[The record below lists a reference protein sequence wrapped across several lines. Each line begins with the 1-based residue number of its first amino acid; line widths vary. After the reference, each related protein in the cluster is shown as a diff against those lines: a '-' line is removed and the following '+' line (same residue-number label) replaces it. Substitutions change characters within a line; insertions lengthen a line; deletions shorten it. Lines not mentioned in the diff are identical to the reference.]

1 MSNSLQDF
9 IQQLKNIDVADLL
22 EKAKTVKIDDI
33 KKIKFSDILEI
44 RKNKFFYPITGLF
57 LASLITS
64 IFTIPAY
71 RSMISIIEKSKK
83 YSFQSENFELLEE
96 KLNKGQDTLTKFN
109 QNFYLVSDMV
119 IKSESL
125 IYLTRIIDES
135 AKRSL
140 IKISQFRPIN
150 PQELEACS
158 SLSEEERAQ
167 LSEASF
173 SNNFDDFS
181 SQEQSFEDDFAMDDS
196 VLDIDSDQNTL
207 TNQEIENIL
216 FSDNLSNNTSID
228 APLSKL
234 NNNLS
239 DTYKSNYFE
248 ILVEADYLNILNFM
262 KAIQEYDAFILPYCF
277 VPRLATNE
285 TSMDFNKSQ
294 KMSGTVKAKIILNI
308 PTN

>member
-181 SQEQSFEDDFAMDDS
+181 SQEQSFEDDFVMDDS

-248 ILVEADYLNILNFM
+248 ILVEADYLNILSFM
-262 KAIQEYDAFILPYCF
+262 KAIQEYDVFVLPYCF
-277 VPRLATNE
+277 FPRIVSNE
-285 TSMDFNKSQ
+285 TSMEFNQIKNV
-294 KMSGTVKAKIILNI
+294 SGQVKAKIILNI
-308 PTN
+308 PSN

>member
-9 IQQLKNIDVADLL
+9 IQQLKKIDVADLL

-33 KKIKFSDILEI
+33 KRIKFSDILEI
-44 RKNKFFYPITGLF
+44 RKNKFFYPITGFF

-83 YSFQSENFELLEE
+83 YSFQSDNFELLEE
-96 KLNKGQDTLTKFN
+96 KLNKGKTKLTEFN
-109 QNFYLVSDMV
+109 KNFNLVSDMV
-119 IKSESL
+119 IKSEYL
-125 IYLTRIIDES
+125 IYLSRIIDES

-167 LSEASF
+167 ISESSF

-181 SQEQSFEDDFAMDDS
+181 SQEQSFEDDFEMDDS
-196 VLDIDSDQNTL
+196 VLDIDSDQNSL

-216 FSDNLSNNTSID
+216 FSENLSNNTSID
-228 APLSKL
+228 GPLSKL

-262 KAIQEYDAFILPYCF
+262 KAIQEYDAFVLPYCF

-285 TSMDFNKSQ
+285 TSMDFNQSQ
-294 KMSGTVKAKIILNI
+294 KISGTVKAKIILNI

>member
-9 IQQLKNIDVADLL
+9 IQQLKKIDVADLL

-33 KKIKFSDILEI
+33 KKIKFSDILQI

-57 LASLITS
+57 LASLITG

-71 RSMISIIEKSKK
+71 RSMISTIEKSKK
-83 YSFQSENFELLEE
+83 YSFQSDNFELLEE
-96 KLNKGQDTLTKFN
+96 KLNRGKNTLSKFN
-109 QNFYLVSDMV
+109 ENFNLVSDML
-119 IKSESL
+119 IKTEYL

-167 LSEASF
+167 LSESSF
-173 SNNFDDFS
+173 SSNFDEFS
-181 SQEQSFEDDFAMDDS
+181 SQEESFNDDFAMDD
-196 VLDIDSDQNTL
+196 LDMNIDSDENSL
-207 TNQEIENIL
+207 SNQEIENIL
-216 FSDNLSNNTSID
+216 FSENLSNNTSID
-228 APLSKL
+228 SPLSKL

-248 ILVEADYLNILNFM
+248 ILVEANYLNILNFM
-262 KAIQEYDAFILPYCF
+262 KAIQEYDAFVLPYCF
-277 VPRLATNE
+277 VPRVATNE
-285 TSMDFNKSQ
+285 TSMDFNQLQ
-294 KMSGTVKAKIILNI
+294 KKSGTVKAKIILNI

>member
-1 MSNSLQDF
+1 
-9 IQQLKNIDVADLL
+9 
-22 EKAKTVKIDDI
+22 
-33 KKIKFSDILEI
+33 
-44 RKNKFFYPITGLF
+44 
-57 LASLITS
+57 
-64 IFTIPAY
+64 
-71 RSMISIIEKSKK
+71 
-83 YSFQSENFELLEE
+83 
-96 KLNKGQDTLTKFN
+96 
-109 QNFYLVSDMV
+109 MV

-158 SLSEEERAQ
+158 SLSEEERAE
-167 LSEASF
+167 LSESSF

-181 SQEQSFEDDFAMDDS
+181 SQEQSFEDEFVMDDS
-196 VLDIDSDQNTL
+196 VMDIDNDQNTL

-216 FSDNLSNNTSID
+216 FSENLSNNSSID
-228 APLSKL
+228 SPLSRL

-262 KAIQEYDAFILPYCF
+262 KAIQEYDAFVLPYCF

-294 KMSGTVKAKIILNI
+294 KTSGTVKAKIILNI